1 MELCK
6 MVKDKNIMCLNFL
19 KKKQKIKDI
28 QDSTI
33 NQVAG
38 DLKIVNNNGIQ
49 PDNLRQL
56 VYEMVNSRLFEL
68 GISSKQ
74 RINERGKE
82 YGESLLSG
90 LSVPENEPLLQK
102 FEDPKMWYV
111 LRDSLE
117 QYVRSGSQQDLEDQV
132 AMLIDRLK
140 VDEHAVERAVI
151 EEAIVTLPKLSKPS
165 VALLAA
171 MRLRELV
178 LNGSIFNIL
187 VGFHRQAKMYHELEG
202 LTPVDVAYLRQK
214 NCCMTFTS
222 MKQYVSLE
230 KLLLIN
236 YDLLFRHYGKPE
248 DFESIMHEHPELDVV
263 IDNQSLL
270 VNYKNKYLFP
280 QITQTMEV
288 ERLLP
293 KEISEERRKAILDY
307 MNNCPPFSEEE
318 VRAFI
323 VGVWP
328 EWKYAFDIM
337 DRENVQNM
345 IITPLGA
352 YIGQRFLEKNSGLTF
367 PKFIESF
374 NM

>member
-1 MELCK
+1 
-6 MVKDKNIMCLNFL
+6 MCFKFL
-19 KKKQKIKDI
+19 KKKQNIKDI
-28 QDSTI
+28 QNSTV
-33 NQVAG
+33 NQAIG
-38 DLKIVNNNGIQ
+38 DLTIVNNNGIQ
-49 PDNLRQL
+49 LDYLRQL

-68 GISSKQ
+68 GISSKLC
-74 RINERGKE
+74 INERGQE

-90 LSVPENEPLLQK
+90 LSSPENLTLLQK
-102 FEDPKMWYV
+102 FKDPKMWYV

-117 QYVRSGSQQDLEDQV
+117 QYIRSGSQQDLEDQV

-171 MRLRELV
+171 MRLRELA
-178 LNGSIFNIL
+178 LNGSIFDIL
-187 VGFHRQAKMYHELEG
+187 VGFHRQSKIYHELEG
-202 LTPVDVAYLRQK
+202 LSPVDIAYLRQK
-214 NCCMTFTS
+214 NCCMTFTTLE
-222 MKQYVSLE
+222 QYVTLE

-248 DFESIMHEHPELDVV
+248 DFESIMHDHPELDVV

-280 QITQTMEV
+280 QITQSMEMGKI
-288 ERLLP
+288 LP
-293 KEISEERRKAILDY
+293 KDISEERRKAIFDY
-307 MNNCPPFSEEE
+307 MSSCPPFNEEE
-318 VRAFI
+318 VRAF
-323 VGVWP
+323 VGGEWP
-328 EWKYAFDIM
+328 DWKSAFEIM

-352 YIGQRFLEKNSGLTF
+352 YIGQRFLEKESAVNI
-367 PKFIESF
+367 PKFIDSF
-374 NM
+374 NR

>member
-1 MELCK
+1 
-6 MVKDKNIMCLNFL
+6 MCFKFL
-19 KKKQKIKDI
+19 RKKQNIKDI
-28 QDSTI
+28 QNSTV
-33 NQVAG
+33 NQTAG
-38 DLKIVNNNGIQ
+38 DLTIVNNNGIQ

-74 RINERGKE
+74 CINKRGQE

-90 LSVPENEPLLQK
+90 LSSPENEPLLQK

-117 QYVRSGSQQDLEDQV
+117 QYIRSGSQQDLEDQV

-165 VALLAA
+165 VVLLAA
-171 MRLRELV
+171 MRLRELA

-187 VGFHRQAKMYHELEG
+187 AGFHRQAKIYHELEG
-202 LTPVDVAYLRQK
+202 LIPVDIAYLRQK

-248 DFESIMHEHPELDVV
+248 DFESILHDHPELDVV

-270 VNYKNKYLFP
+270 VNYKNKCLFP
-280 QITQTMEV
+280 QITQSMEV
-288 ERLLP
+288 DKLLP
-293 KEISEERRKAILDY
+293 MGISKERRKAILDY
-307 MNNCPPFSEEE
+307 MNSCPPFSEEE
-318 VRAFI
+318 VKAFV
-323 VGVWP
+323 VGEWP
-328 EWKYAFDIM
+328 EWKLAFDIM

-345 IITPLGA
+345 VITPLGA
-352 YIGQRFLEKNSGLTF
+352 YIGQRFLEKKSGVTI